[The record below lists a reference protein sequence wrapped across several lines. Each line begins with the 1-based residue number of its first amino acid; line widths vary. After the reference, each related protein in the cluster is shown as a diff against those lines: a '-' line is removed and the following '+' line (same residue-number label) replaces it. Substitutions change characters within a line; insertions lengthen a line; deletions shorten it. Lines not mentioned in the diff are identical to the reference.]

1 LQPGRRVVTARHRA
15 PTIDRIRRLA
25 CLLVAAVL
33 PLAAVA
39 AEPMADDDK
48 PADREPVKFGGFVD
62 FMPAYTFADPG
73 HWSRMVG
80 RLQLTA
86 QGSLSENVK
95 WKLGGRVDADPVYAT
110 SDFYPDAVKR
120 DQRARAYWRENYL
133 DVSAG
138 NWDFRVGAQNIV
150 WGEVVGLFFADV
162 VSARDMREF
171 LLPSFDVIRIPQ
183 WAARA
188 EYFSGDS
195 HVEFVWIPIPTFDQI
210 GEPGAEFYPVALP
223 PHTPAETLAQFHD
236 PDRPGRS
243 LNNSNYGVRG
253 NTVVNGWDMAAFY
266 YRSFS
271 TSPTFYRHGTGAPG
285 DPVTFDPRYDRIW
298 QAGATVSKDF
308 DDFVMRA
315 EAVYAHGQG
324 YSVNDPTV
332 AEGVSKRNTVDFIVS
347 LEWPLPH
354 DTRVNIQA
362 FNRTYSGGGAGDIT
376 VKSDGF
382 GASAYV
388 STKVTSTLEPQ
399 ILWIQEFGSGGGL
412 IRPRLNWYAAKN
424 TVASVGVDVFTGPRD
439 GYFGRYG
446 DRDRAYV
453 ELRYDF

>member
-1 LQPGRRVVTARHRA
+1 VTSRRGASATGPVR
-15 PTIDRIRRLA
+15 RIA
-25 CLLVAAVL
+25 SLLVAAAL
-33 PLAAVA
+33 PLVAAA
-39 AEPMADDDK
+39 AEPAAD
-48 PADREPVKFGGFVD
+48 PSEGREPVKFGGFLD
-62 FMPAYTFADPG
+62 FLPAYTFADPG

-80 RLQLTA
+80 RLQVSA

-95 WKLGGRVDADPVYAT
+95 WKLGGRVDVDPVYAT
-110 SDFYPDAVKR
+110 SDFYPEAVKR

-171 LLPSFDVIRIPQ
+171 LLPAFDASRIPQ

-195 HVEFVWIPIPTFDQI
+195 HVEFVWIPVPTFDQI
-210 GEPGAEFYPVALP
+210 GKPGAEFYPVPLP
-223 PHTPAETLAQFHD
+223 ARAPAQTLSQFHD

-243 LNNSNYGVRG
+243 LDNSNYGIRG

-271 TSPTFYRHGTGAPG
+271 TSPTFYRHGTGADG
-285 DPVTFDPRYDRIW
+285 DPFVFDPRYDRIW

-324 YSVNDPTV
+324 YSVTDPT
-332 AEGVSKRNTVDFIVS
+332 ASEGVSKRNTVDFIVS

-362 FNRTYSGGGAGDIT
+362 FNRTYSGGGAGDIAI
-376 VKSDGF
+376 KSDGF

-399 ILWIQEFGSGGGL
+399 ILWIQQFSGGGGL

-446 DRDRAYV
+446 DRDRAYM